1 VAKKSRRKDED
12 KARKTSAK
20 DDRKLLQ
27 LGEDLL
33 TAVHLHRAIQ
43 EDEVRA
49 ALASAHGD
57 LVQAAG
63 DLVARI
69 AGRFLDESGADTGRR
84 ERYARG
90 ARAETVRPAAAAA
103 EELSS
108 GEDGPLPAH
117 SPH

>member
-1 VAKKSRRKDED
+1 VAKKSRKKDEG
-12 KARKTSAK
+12 KARKASAK

-57 LVQAAG
+57 LAQAAG

-69 AGRFLDESGADTGRR
+69 AGRFLEESGADTDRR
-84 ERYARG
+84 DRYARW
-90 ARAETVRPAAAAA
+90 ARQEPVTPATAAP
-103 EELSS
+103 EEL
-108 GEDGPLPAH
+108 GPEEDGPVP
-117 SPH
+117 PH

>member
-1 VAKKSRRKDED
+1 VAKKSRKDD
-12 KARKTSAK
+12 GKARKARAK

-49 ALASAHGD
+49 ALASAHAD
-57 LVQAAG
+57 LDQAAG

-69 AGRFLDESGADTGRR
+69 AKRFLRESGVDTDRSD
-84 ERYARG
+84 RYARW
-90 ARAETVRPAAAAA
+90 AR
-103 EELSS
+103 EEAPSPVVDARDEL
-108 GEDGPLPAH
+108 GPVDNGPIASH
-117 SPH
+117 

>member
-1 VAKKSRRKDED
+1 MAKKSRRKNED
-12 KARKTSAK
+12 RARKTSAK

-69 AGRFLDESGADTGRR
+69 AGRFLEESGADTGRR
-84 ERYARG
+84 ERYARW
-90 ARAETVRPAAAAA
+90 ARAEAVSPAAVAA
-103 EELSS
+103 EEL
-108 GEDGPLPAH
+108 GPEEDGSVPPH

>member
-1 VAKKSRRKDED
+1 VAKKSRKED
-12 KARKTSAK
+12 GKGRKARAK

-49 ALASAHGD
+49 ALAAAHAD
-57 LVQAAG
+57 LDQAAG

-69 AGRFLDESGADTGRR
+69 ANRFLRESGVDPDRSD
-84 ERYARG
+84 RYARW
-90 ARAETVRPAAAAA
+90 AREEPASPVTDVAD
-103 EELSS
+103 EVGSVD
-108 GEDGPLPAH
+108 DGPIPSH
-117 SPH
+117 

>member
-12 KARKTSAK
+12 RARKTSAK

-57 LVQAAG
+57 LAQAAG

-69 AGRFLDESGADTGRR
+69 AGRFLEESGADTGRR
-84 ERYARG
+84 DRYARW
-90 ARAETVRPAAAAA
+90 ARAEPEPVSPAAVAA
-103 EELSS
+103 EEL
-108 GEDGPLPAH
+108 GPEEDGLVP
-117 SPH
+117 PH

>member
-1 VAKKSRRKDED
+1 MAKKSGRKDGS
-12 KARKTSAK
+12 KARKAGAK
-20 DDRKLLQ
+20 GDRKLLE
-27 LGEDLL
+27 LGEELL

-69 AGRFLDESGADTGRR
+69 AGRFLEESGAGTDGRD
-84 ERYARG
+84 RYARW
-90 ARAETVRPAAAAA
+90 ARDEAVPTAAVAGD
-103 EELSS
+103 ELGT
-108 GEDGPLPAH
+108 GEDEPVPAH
-117 SPH
+117 